1 MKKTFIIITI
11 GIIIIVGL
19 ITVCSFN
26 LGSDNREKNLYPL
39 STIVWKV
46 NEGNNKVT
54 VMDFNGNLWQ
64 FNGIEDWEVGDVA
77 SLIMDSKNTDTI
89 FDDEIVKA
97 QYNGFI
103 EGHWGK

>member
-26 LGSDNREKNLYPL
+26 LGSGNREKNLYPL